1 MKLKKIVE
9 AATPEK
15 DPTYFKGLSK
25 DDKEERERVI
35 ARRSKMDDD
44 DPDAYKDFR
53 SDKGAKTK
61 VSTHTKKFKQMYGE
75 SGWKTIKEVYKMSK
89 GINEMS
95 AAVKKGLK
103 KKAEKSGMPFGISGS
118 TNSIRVVEI

>member
-44 DPDAYKDFR
+44 DPDAYKKFR
-53 SDKGAKTK
+53 SDAGVKTK
-61 VSTHTKKFKQMYGE
+61 PSQHTKKYKQMLNDIE
-75 SGWKTIKEVYKMSK
+75 
-89 GINEMS
+89 
-95 AAVKKGLK
+95 
-103 KKAEKSGMPFGISGS
+103 F
-118 TNSIRVVEI
+118 

>member
-35 ARRSKMDDD
+35 ARRSKM
-44 DPDAYKDFR
+44 
-53 SDKGAKTK
+53 
-61 VSTHTKKFKQMYGE
+61 
-75 SGWKTIKEVYKMSK
+75 
-89 GINEMS
+89 GI
-95 AAVKKGLK
+95 
-103 KKAEKSGMPFGISGS
+103 
-118 TNSIRVVEI
+118 